1 MITNWLNTLFEQ
13 ELDVK
18 VTVIPS
24 NRPDLCD
31 FQIDEAF
38 KLAKE
43 LHKSPFEIA
52 NEIVEK
58 IKKVDSIDDLLT
70 SIEVVNGFINI
81 KISDSFINRVIKV
94 MNNTP
99 KYNIKEDNKKV
110 IMDYGGPNVAK
121 PLHVGHLRSAII
133 GESIKFPNSENSII
147 SSIFASISSLV
158 NPKIDALK

>member
-1 MITNWLNTLFEQ
+1 MITNWLNNLFEQ

-43 LHKSPFEIA
+43 LHKSPFDIA

-58 IKKVDSIDDLLT
+58 IKAIDSIDDVITKL
-70 SIEVVNGFINI
+70 EVVNGFVNITIN
-81 KISDSFINRVIKV
+81 DSFINRVVKV
-94 MNNTP
+94 MNDTP

-110 IMDYGGPNVAK
+110 IIDYGGPNVAK

-133 GESIKFPNSENSII
+133 GESIKRILNIK
-147 SSIFASISSLV
+147 V
-158 NPKIDALK
+158 MM